1 MTTVKNL
8 RLYYV
13 YVFLAPEAKLL
24 ISTYLYVAQAVDNY
38 LDHYLSSFGR
48 VEKIRTLI
56 ESNGSYCFMPEEQAT
71 LDRMGQNIRDNLK
84 LFYFHKRMLVP
95 VDNQSF
101 PVSEAVDFPHLVWIL
116 QRCIL
121 VPANEE

>member
-101 PVSEAVDFPHLVWIL
+101 PVSEAVDLQHLVWIL